1 MSNINA
7 FKNIPE
13 ISFIDNITLE
23 DIRNEMLDDYQEA
36 YRAET
41 GKEPDMN
48 AGTPERL
55 MLYAFANNFYQ
66 ALKYIDRA
74 GKMGLLKY
82 SEADYLD
89 NLALLK
95 GITRNEATAA
105 KVTLKFTLSD
115 IRTSVTA
122 IPGGTRVAAGDIYF
136 ATDEYLEILAG
147 QESGTVTATAI
158 TAGTGANGLAVKE
171 IDTLVDPV
179 PYVANVTNIDVSAGG
194 TNKEDDES
202 LTYRIYNAPNA
213 YSVAGPKEAYEYHAR
228 RIRSDIDDIVV
239 YSPEP
244 DKVNVV
250 FTINEGEI
258 PDSKVIAEVEEGLS
272 ADDIRPLTDIV
283 TAKGPTKS
291 NYDIKLTYYIN
302 KSDSNQAVAIQT
314 AVNEAIEEYKKWQQK
329 IGRDINPSKLI
340 QLIIGAGAKRTA
352 ITKPLYT
359 AVNDY
364 DIAIA
369 ANTEVTYGGLEDD

>member
-1 MSNINA
+1 MH
-7 FKNIPE
+7 
-13 ISFIDNITLE
+13 
-23 DIRNEMLDDYQEA
+23 
-36 YRAET
+36 
-41 GKEPDMN
+41 G
-48 AGTPERL
+48 
-55 MLYAFANNFYQ
+55 
-66 ALKYIDRA
+66 
-74 GKMGLLKY
+74 
-82 SEADYLD
+82 
-89 NLALLK
+89 
-95 GITRNEATAA
+95 
-105 KVTLKFTLSD
+105 
-115 IRTSVTA
+115 
-122 IPGGTRVAAGDIYF
+122 
-136 ATDEYLEILAG
+136 
-147 QESGTVTATAI
+147 
-158 TAGTGANGLAVKE
+158 
-171 IDTLVDPV
+171 
-179 PYVANVTNIDVSAGG
+179 
-194 TNKEDDES
+194 
-202 LTYRIYNAPNA
+202 
-213 YSVAGPKEAYEYHAR
+213 
-228 RIRSDIDDIVV
+228 
-239 YSPEP
+239 EP

-352 ITKPLYT
+352 VTKPLYT

>member
-1 MSNINA
+1 MSSINA
-7 FKNIPE
+7 LKNIPE
-13 ISFIDNITLE
+13 ISFIDNIKLE

-41 GKEPDMN
+41 GKEPDMH

-89 NLALLK
+89 NLAVLK

-105 KVTLKFTLSD
+105 KATLKFTLSD
-115 IRTSVTA
+115 IRTSV
-122 IPGGTRVAAGDIYF
+122 
-136 ATDEYLEILAG
+136 
-147 QESGTVTATAI
+147 TAI

-194 TNKEDDES
+194 TDKEADES
-202 LTYRIYNAPNA
+202 LTYRIYTAPNR

-314 AVNEAIEEYKKWQQK
+314 AVNEAIKDYKKWQQK
-329 IGRDINPSKLI
+329 IGRDVNPSKLI

>member
-41 GKEPDMN
+41 GKEPDMH

-89 NLALLK
+89 NLAVLK

-136 ATDEYLEILAG
+136 STDEYLEILAG

-194 TNKEDDES
+194 TDKENDES
-202 LTYRIYNAPNA
+202 LTYRVYNAPNR
-213 YSVAGPKEAYEYHAR
+213 YSVAGPKEVYEYHAR

-244 DKVNVV
+244 DKVSVV

-340 QLIIGAGAKRTA
+340 QLIIGAGAKRTSV
-352 ITKPLYT
+352 TKPLYT

>member
-41 GKEPDMN
+41 GKEPDMH

-55 MLYAFANNFYQ
+55 MLYAVANNFYQ

-89 NLALLK
+89 NLAVLK

-136 ATDEYLEILAG
+136 STDEYLEILAG
-147 QESGTVTATAI
+147 QEEFRDKMIQKAEKFEE
-158 TAGTGANGLAVKE
+158 N
-171 IDTLVDPV
+171 
-179 PYVANVTNIDVSAGG
+179 
-194 TNKEDDES
+194 
-202 LTYRIYNAPNA
+202 YR
-213 YSVAGPKEAYEYHAR
+213 
-228 RIRSDIDDIVV
+228 
-239 YSPEP
+239 
-244 DKVNVV
+244 
-250 FTINEGEI
+250 
-258 PDSKVIAEVEEGLS
+258 
-272 ADDIRPLTDIV
+272 
-283 TAKGPTKS
+283 
-291 NYDIKLTYYIN
+291 KL
-302 KSDSNQAVAIQT
+302 
-314 AVNEAIEEYKKWQQK
+314 KK
-329 IGRDINPSKLI
+329 
-340 QLIIGAGAKRTA
+340 
-352 ITKPLYT
+352 
-359 AVNDY
+359 
-364 DIAIA
+364 
-369 ANTEVTYGGLEDD
+369 

>member
-89 NLALLK
+89 NLAVLK

-147 QESGTVTATAI
+147 KESGTVTATAI

-202 LTYRIYNAPNA
+202 LTYRVYNAPNR

-228 RIRSDIDDIVV
+228 QIRSDIDDIVV

-302 KSDSNQAVAIQT
+302 KSDSNQAIAIQT

-340 QLIIGAGAKRTA
+340 QLIIGAGAKRMA
-352 ITKPLYT
+352 VTKPLYT

>member
-7 FKNIPE
+7 LKNIPE

-89 NLALLK
+89 NLAVLK

-122 IPGGTRVAAGDIYF
+122 IPGGPRVQIKKMTKALRTEFTMHQTDTRLPVRKRHMSIMHG
-136 ATDEYLEILAG
+136 EYVPIL
-147 QESGTVTATAI
+147 
-158 TAGTGANGLAVKE
+158 
-171 IDTLVDPV
+171 
-179 PYVANVTNIDVSAGG
+179 
-194 TNKEDDES
+194 
-202 LTYRIYNAPNA
+202 
-213 YSVAGPKEAYEYHAR
+213 
-228 RIRSDIDDIVV
+228 
-239 YSPEP
+239 
-244 DKVNVV
+244 
-250 FTINEGEI
+250 TI
-258 PDSKVIAEVEEGLS
+258 L
-272 ADDIRPLTDIV
+272 
-283 TAKGPTKS
+283 
-291 NYDIKLTYYIN
+291 
-302 KSDSNQAVAIQT
+302 
-314 AVNEAIEEYKKWQQK
+314 
-329 IGRDINPSKLI
+329 
-340 QLIIGAGAKRTA
+340 
-352 ITKPLYT
+352 
-359 AVNDY
+359 
-364 DIAIA
+364 
-369 ANTEVTYGGLEDD
+369 